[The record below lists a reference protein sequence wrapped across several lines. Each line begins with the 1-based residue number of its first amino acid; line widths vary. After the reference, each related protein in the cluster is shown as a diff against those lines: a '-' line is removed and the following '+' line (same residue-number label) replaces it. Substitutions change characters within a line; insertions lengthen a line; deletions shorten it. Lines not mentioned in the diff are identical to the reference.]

1 MFRIFSFIFGA
12 MKKQTLLLLSFLCLV
27 FLFSC
32 KKRVNGC
39 FDFSPTNPVL
49 TDTITFDAG
58 CSENATSYKWS
69 FGDGTPDTTTTTP
82 TITHVFPS
90 SGLYRVYLNV
100 DGEKSKLLKSHTQ
113 MQRDVLVQ

>member
-1 MFRIFSFIFGA
+1 
-12 MKKQTLLLLSFLCLV
+12 MKKQRLLLLCFISLV
-27 FLFSC
+27 LFSC
-32 KKRVNGC
+32 KKRVNAC
-39 FDFSPTNPVL
+39 FDFTPMNPVV
-49 TDTITFDAG
+49 TDTMTFDAA

-69 FGDGTPDTTTTTP
+69 FGDGTPDTTTTSP

-90 SGLYRVYLNV
+90 SGMYRVYLNV